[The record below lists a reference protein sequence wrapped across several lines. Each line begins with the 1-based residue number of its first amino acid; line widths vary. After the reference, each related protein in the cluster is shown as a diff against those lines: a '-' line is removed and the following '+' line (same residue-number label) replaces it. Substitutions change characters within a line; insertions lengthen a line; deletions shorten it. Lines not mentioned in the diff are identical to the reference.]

1 MQSDCAMDTS
11 FENGSQ
17 STSSFV
23 PSPSVRSIASPSLY
37 DQHPMRH
44 LQSPSMD
51 SMYVNRQDA
60 STPIDDMDDRIVL
73 EEVPPENLIMTPS
86 SSQSSSSP
94 SHSRLNPSNIFCVSP
109 PLLLDNQLPSTLK
122 PSLPL
127 EEELTYS
134 TNDDHAMFENHL
146 FSQNSHLKEFEA
158 FDSPNSSISN
168 LLNDV
173 EL

>member
-1 MQSDCAMDTS
+1 
-11 FENGSQ
+11 
-17 STSSFV
+17 
-23 PSPSVRSIASPSLY
+23 
-37 DQHPMRH
+37 MRH

-60 STPIDDMDDRIVL
+60 STPIDDIDDRIVL
-73 EEVPPENLIMTPS
+73 EEVPCDSLIMTPS
-86 SSQSSSSP
+86 SSQSTSSP

-134 TNDDHAMFENHL
+134 TNDDHMMFDHNL
-146 FSQNSHLKEFEA
+146 FSQNPQLKEFEA
-158 FDSPNSSISN
+158 FDSPNSFISN